1 MRLGVLDVG
10 SNTVHLLVMDA
21 RPGGAPVPAASHKL
35 ELRLAELVD
44 PDGSL
49 SREGAEALVDMVAQ
63 CARVAEDTG
72 CAELLAFVTSAVRE
86 ATNGEVVLDA
96 VAERTGVRL
105 RVLSG
110 ADEARQTFLAARRWF
125 GWSAGTLV
133 VFDIGGGSLEIAAG
147 RDENP
152 QAAVSVPVGAGRM
165 HRRFGGD
172 LAGMHRYVRAEIGAV
187 VGDVLRCAP
196 FDRAVATSKTFR
208 SLARIAGA
216 APLADG
222 PYVARRLVRADVS
235 AWVGRL
241 AELSPAKRAALPGVS
256 AGRSAQLL
264 AGAVVAEAVMDL
276 AVVDELDLCPW
287 ALREGIM
294 LHALDRLSR

>member
-1 MRLGVLDVG
+1 
-10 SNTVHLLVMDA
+10 MDA

-35 ELRLAELVD
+35 ELRLAELMD

-49 SREGAEALVDMVAQ
+49 SAAGTEALVEMVGQ
-63 CARVAEDTG
+63 CAQVAEDTG

-86 ATNGEVVLDA
+86 ASNGEQVLDE
-96 VAERTGVRL
+96 VAERAGVRL

-110 ADEARQTFLAARRWF
+110 PDEARQTFLAARRWC
-125 GWSAGTLV
+125 GWSAGTLA

-152 QAAVSVPVGAGRM
+152 QAAVSIPVGAGRM
-165 HRRFGGD
+165 HRRFGDD
-172 LAGMHRYVRAEIGAV
+172 LVGMRRHVRAEIGAV

-216 APLADG
+216 APSDGG
-222 PYVARRLVRADVS
+222 PYVSRRLLRSDLS
-235 AWVGRL
+235 AWVVRL
-241 AELSPAKRAALPGVS
+241 ADLSPAKRAALPGVS
-256 AGRSAQLL
+256 AGRAAQLL

-276 AVVDELDLCPW
+276 AVLDRLDLCPW

-294 LHALDRLSR
+294 LHALDRLAR